1 MSIKRDDRD
10 GLLISVSAH
19 AVVLLLLVI
28 AAAQPPET
36 LDADYPPQ
44 LMEIEFGPAPTLP
57 VVTGDPQS
65 APSAAP
71 SQAMEQPEP
80 ERPTPPA
87 PTSARLPER
96 TQTTPRQNPIPRP
109 VQQDEARPARPNP
122 PSQATRNQPRPT
134 APTNPE
140 PTQGGGRTQGDA
152 PTSGLDEGS
161 GSGSGGDA
169 PVEVGFQFGNRSF
182 DCPTPPFGGVVGTVV
197 YRVTFAP
204 SGRYV
209 TSSPVNRNAALHESV
224 QSVINRC
231 RAEPLPGN
239 ARQVNQATRAT
250 FTFRAN

>member
-10 GLLISVSAH
+10 GFVISVSAH
-19 AVVLLLLVI
+19 ALVLFLLVVL
-28 AAAQPPET
+28 AAQPPET
-36 LDADYPPQ
+36 LDEDYPPQ

-57 VVTGDPQS
+57 VVQGNPQS

-71 SQAMEQPEP
+71 SQANEQPEP

-87 PTSARLPER
+87 PTSARLAER
-96 TQTTPRQNPIPRP
+96 TPTPPRENPIPRP

-122 PSQATRNQPRPT
+122 PSRATREEPRPT
-134 APTNPE
+134 APTNPT

-152 PTSGLDEGS
+152 PTSGLDAGS

-169 PVEVGFQFGNRSF
+169 DVEVGFQFGNRDF
-182 DCPTPPFGGVVGTVV
+182 NCPAAPFGGVVGSVQ

-204 SGRYV
+204 SGRLV
-209 TSSPVNRNAALHESV
+209 ASSPVNRNAALHESV
-224 QSVINRC
+224 QQVISRC
-231 RAEPLPGN
+231 RAEPLPSN
-239 ARQVNQATRAT
+239 ARQVNQSTRAT